1 MYSVGKNSVVI
12 DCNVS
17 CRLNPSHGVQR
28 GFRRGCLGLDALS
41 YILLL
46 CSKAAH
52 RKKQLKGN
60 VADCMYFGV
69 LST

>member
-1 MYSVGKNSVVI
+1 MYSVGKNYVVI

-28 GFRRGCLGLDALS
+28 GFQERVRGAGCPL
-41 YILLL
+41 ILLL

-52 RKKQLKGN
+52 RKTTEGK
-60 VADCMYFGV
+60 CC
-69 LST
+69 